1 MRLQSILLLSL
12 AMMLASVT
20 GWSQTTATMVGTV
33 TDTSGAVVPNV
44 SITVTS
50 QDTGLTRRT
59 TSNQGG
65 NYVAPLLPVGTY
77 SVTAEVTGFKKKTV
91 TGIVIQVNQE
101 PRVDIVLEVGAV
113 TDSVTV
119 SGEATQLQ
127 TENAVVG
134 QVVDTRY
141 TTEIPLNGRD
151 FSQLLLLSPGTTTRP
166 GGFDLSVGSATGS
179 LGSGIAIGG
188 RDNQNNFTLDGA
200 SNNARQFGNI
210 AMRPSIDSIQ
220 EFKVQTNSYS
230 ADLGQA
236 AFGQISLITKS
247 GTNTFHGALFEFWR
261 NNVFDAR
268 NFFLPKPSRLNR
280 NQFGGAVGGPIWR
293 NKSFFF
299 FDYEQHTERRGVEV
313 LRSVPIQA
321 WRDGDFSGVAG
332 LVLRDPST
340 GLPFQNNRIQPSM
353 FSKTASAA
361 IGLWPKQNFGGP
373 NTTTN
378 NLLITAPDRFSDGLL
393 TIKID
398 HELTGKDRL
407 SGRYSRAPH
416 DETTTPLLPTFEQII
431 PPHNWIGLINWT
443 HIFTPRLLSEFR
455 TSFTRSEFVQSSPN
469 TGKVGYYD
477 QFGIN
482 NPLAGPQFEGAPTLT
497 FTNITLTAFGDG
509 DFNSQRDISNE
520 FNYAGSLTWTHG
532 NHVIKGGFTLT
543 RYQQNTPG
551 PVTGLRRGS
560 FNFRGDF
567 TGNAFAD
574 FILGEPFTA
583 SRVVGKGVETG
594 RSWWH
599 GYYVQDDWKISRK
612 LTLNIGLRYEYVSPL
627 VDNLDRRSTF
637 WPLTNDYNSGIT
649 PQVLVADPKYCAT
662 TTRACA
668 GVGDVLHLDGVSR
681 RAAYKADR
689 NNFAPRFGFAYSL
702 GAKTVIRGGYGI
714 FYTNSQ
720 AFLNNFVINRR
731 QPPFAETQQ
740 ITSSTATPQINIAN
754 PFVSASAALVVGTQ
768 NINPDFKEGY
778 TQQWN
783 LTVQRQLPFN
793 ISLDAGYVANKGT
806 NLDELVFYNIPTPGP
821 TATIQARRPFPGW
834 GTALSMDPYVT
845 SSYNS
850 LQLKAVRRGK
860 KGMTNLIA
868 YTWAK
873 SIDLSSERGSGDR
886 GGGFSGSGNE
896 RDRAGSS
903 RGLSGFDVRHRLVM
917 SSVYDLPVGTGRWL
931 LRNAGPTLN
940 KIVGGWQVSSIS
952 SYQSGFPTTAA
963 MSGDVN
969 GDGITDRPDLVG
981 PISYNTHEPAC
992 YIIDNRNPSCNTSS
1006 SAFVNLPT
1014 GALRFGTEGR
1024 NVIIGPGL
1032 AQSDVGIA
1040 KNTRFGKDERFNVQ
1054 FRWEAFNF
1062 WNRANFNQPAVVVN
1076 VASPRFGSITS
1087 AGRAR
1092 EMQFGLK
1099 LEF

>member
-1 MRLQSILLLSL
+1 VLIST
-12 AMMLASVT
+12 A
-20 GWSQTTATMVGTV
+20 GWSQTTATIVGTV

-50 QDTGLTRRT
+50 QDTGLTRKI

-65 NYVAPLLPVGTY
+65 NYVAPLLPVGHY
-77 SVTAEVTGFKKKTV
+77 SITAEANGFKKKTT
-91 TGIVIQVNQE
+91 TGIVVQVDQE

-113 TDSVTV
+113 NESVTV

-210 AMRPSIDSIQ
+210 AIRPSIDAIQ
-220 EFKVQTNSYS
+220 EFKVQTNSY
-230 ADLGQA
+230 AAELGQA

-247 GTNTFHGALFEFWR
+247 GTNSFHGALFEFLR
-261 NNVFDAR
+261 NNEFDAR

-299 FDYEQHTERRGVEV
+299 FDYEQHTERRGVESF
-313 LRSVPIQA
+313 RSVPIQA

-332 LVLRDPST
+332 LVLKDPTT
-340 GLPFQNNRIQPSM
+340 GLPFQGNRIPLNR
-353 FSKTASAA
+353 FSKTATAA

-373 NTTTN
+373 NTISN
-378 NLLITAPDRFSDGLL
+378 NLLVTAPDRFSDGLL

-398 HELTGKDRL
+398 HELTTKDRL

-416 DETTTPLLPTFEQII
+416 DETTTPTGLLPTFEQII
-431 PPHNWIGLINWT
+431 PPRNQVGLINWT
-443 HIFTPRLLSEFR
+443 HIFTPTLISEFR
-455 TSFTRSEFVQSSPN
+455 TSFTRSEFVQSSPH
-469 TGKVGYYD
+469 TGKVGFYD

-520 FNYAGSLTWTHG
+520 FNYAGSLTWTRG
-532 NHVIKGGFTLT
+532 NHVIKSGFNLT

-574 FILGEPFTA
+574 FILGDPFTA

-599 GYYVQDDWKISRK
+599 GYYVQDDWKMTRK
-612 LTLNIGLRYEYVSPL
+612 LTLNVGVRYEYISPL

-662 TTRACA
+662 TTRPCA

-681 RAAYKADR
+681 RAAYRADR

-702 GAKTVIRGGYGI
+702 NAKTVIRGGYGI

-768 NINPDFKEGY
+768 NINPNFKEGY
-778 TQQWN
+778 TQQFN
-783 LTVQRQLPFN
+783 FTVQRQLPYD
-793 ISLDAGYVANKGT
+793 ISLEAGFVGNKGT
-806 NLDELVFYNIPTPGP
+806 NLDELVFYNVPTPGP
-821 TATIQARRPFPGW
+821 TATIQARRPFPTW
-834 GTALSMDPYVT
+834 GTALSMDPFVT
-845 SSYNS
+845 SNYNS
-850 LQLKAVRRGK
+850 LQVKATRRGK
-860 KGMTNLIA
+860 KGMSNLIA
-868 YTWAK
+868 YTFAK

-886 GGGFSGSGNE
+886 GGGFSGSGDE
-896 RDRAGSS
+896 RNRAGSS
-903 RGLSGFDVRHRLVM
+903 RALSGFDVRHRLVI
-917 SSVYDLPVGTGRWL
+917 SSVYELPIGTGKWL
-931 LRNAGPTLN
+931 LKNAGPVLN
-940 KIVGGWQVSSIS
+940 KFVGGWQTSSIS
-952 SYQSGFPTTAA
+952 TYQSGFPITAT
-963 MSGDVN
+963 MSGDIN

-981 PISYNTHEPAC
+981 KISYRDSEPAC
-992 YIIDNRNPSCNTSS
+992 YVVDSRNPACNTTS
-1006 SAFVNLPT
+1006 SAFVNLPA
-1014 GALRFGTEGR
+1014 GSVRFGSEGR
-1024 NVIIGPGL
+1024 NTIIGPGL
-1032 AQSDVGIA
+1032 AQTDLGIA
-1040 KNTRFGKDERFNVQ
+1040 KNTRFGKDDRFNLQ
-1054 FRWEAFNF
+1054 FRFEAFNF
-1062 WNRANFNQPAVVVN
+1062 WNHPNFLQPNVVVN

-1087 AGRAR
+1087 ASRAR
-1092 EMQFGLK
+1092 ELQFGMK